1 MNMGSFTN
9 AALANLNAPAPAPAA
24 PHKPAE
30 PAAEKA
36 PAKPQDFEKALDKEM
51 HRQEG
56 VPLPLPLPWLPNQ
69 AQQQV
74 TSDEEEAGIEAA
86 GAVAKSGIDR
96 AAWLRAARPMAAPTG
111 RAVEATGDEALAVAP
126 VKERDEKPTS
136 EVQVVVEAGLP
147 PVQPL
152 EPVKGEAQPVHVAD
166 FPQVVT
172 GTVQQMVK
180 DNQPVTQLDFEIS
193 PPHIG
198 PVNLQVSLQ
207 NGAVNVQL
215 VALTMQAKQALDN
228 QVSNISQILQAHHFT
243 PGQIKVVTAAG
254 GKSGAGSAGNKGE
267 QSGFNFFSGGRKRSA
282 AEQESTTIGR
292 T

>member
-1 MNMGSFTN
+1 MNMGSFAN
-9 AALANLNAPAPAPAA
+9 AALTNLNAPAPAPAA
-24 PHKPAE
+24 PHKAAE
-30 PAAEKA
+30 PAAEK
-36 PAKPQDFEKALDKEM
+36 PAAKEQDFGKALDKEM
-51 HRQEG
+51 HRQQG

-69 AQQQV
+69 AQQV
-74 TSDEEEAGIEAA
+74 PSDEDEAGIEAA
-86 GAVAKSGIDR
+86 GAVAQAGVGQ
-96 AAWLRAARPMAAPTG
+96 AAWLRAAMPLAAPTG
-111 RAVEATGDEALAVAP
+111 RAVDATDDEPFEVAP
-126 VKERDEKPTS
+126 VKARDEKPTS

-152 EPVKGEAQPVHVAD
+152 ETVKGEAQPVHVAD

-198 PVNLQVSLQ
+198 PVNLQVTLE

-215 VALTMQAKQALDN
+215 VALTMQAKQALDH
-228 QVSNISQILQAHHFT
+228 QVSSISQILQAHQFT

-254 GKSGAGSAGNKGE
+254 GKAGAGSAGQKGE
-267 QSGFNFFSGGRKRSA
+267 QGGFNFFSGGRKRSA
-282 AEQESTTIGR
+282 AEQESMSVGR
-292 T
+292 A